1 MQDLILQSLT
11 IEPSRHNRFDHENY
25 PATSFN
31 FMVPAKEWISHNKQ
45 IQMNTGAQME
55 KQHEHTWRRK
65 NRRVLNMMQPNAKRT
80 RQKKL
85 KKGQPTLM

>member
-1 MQDLILQSLT
+1 
-11 IEPSRHNRFDHENY
+11 
-25 PATSFN
+25 
-31 FMVPAKEWISHNKQ
+31 
-45 IQMNTGAQME
+45 MNTSAQME

-85 KKGQPTLM
+85 KKG